1 MQAYF
6 EISMR
11 LLDPAVRST
20 LFPMDRPVYTRVQD
34 EVPVK
39 YGLSAA
45 VSNSLVADGC
55 IIEGRVENCIVFRG
69 ARIGHGAVVKI
80 PSSCRAVTLAMVPT
94 WITASVI
101 RACWW
106 PIIVVWQV
114 MPAIRFT
121 FRGIPESEPRLF

>member
-55 IIEGRVENCIVFRG
+55 IIEGRVENCIVFRNG
-69 ARIGHGAVVKI
+69 ADLDYCICDKGVLVADNR
-80 PSSCRAVTLAMVPT
+80 RLAGY
-94 WITASVI
+94 ASY
-101 RACWW
+101 
-106 PIIVVWQV
+106 PLYL
-114 MPAIRFT
+114 
-121 FRGIPESEPRLF
+121 PRDTRV